1 VRIVHVDS
9 DGQRRDREDE
19 RRAER
24 DEKRKAEAERLAKL
38 GY

>member
-1 VRIVHVDS
+1 VHVDS
-9 DGQRRDREDE
+9 DGQRRDRDDE

-24 DEKRKAEAERLAKL
+24 DAKRQAEAERLAKL